1 MKKVGIKMDSILSV
15 RISEE
20 VKGKFLK
27 LAEEQGVNNKEFLD
41 LVIKSYEMNKAAAD
55 VDFVKNDI
63 DELQIII
70 KRVIDI
76 YLNMIDK
83 NKVRSLEATNNF
95 QAHLKEEQSRGEAL
109 KNDISTAKKDLEN
122 LLSDNKKLKD
132 TVEELKIQLAK
143 EKEDLKEF
151 KEMNSI
157 LKEKSVEYNSIKSS
171 YEDIK
176 DTNRALNNDIEKI
189 KKEKESLIKEIDKL
203 KNSNSLLLDK
213 LNTAESTN
221 KISITE
227 LQDSFNSKLQLK
239 ESEFNLKIQTQLL
252 QKEQELRE
260 EIWSIKTEYDKRI
273 SQLISEKEE
282 LVLKISSI
290 SHPSK

>member
-1 MKKVGIKMDSILSV
+1 MDSILSV

-20 VKGKFLK
+20 VKSKFLK

-41 LVIKSYEMNKAAAD
+41 LVIKSYEMNKTAAD

-83 NKVRSLEATNNF
+83 NKVRSLELTNNF
-95 QAHLKEEQSRGEAL
+95 QANITEEQNKVDTF
-109 KNDISTAKKDLEN
+109 KNQVSTLKKDLEN
-122 LLSDNKKLKD
+122 LLLDNKKLKD
-132 TVEELKIQLAK
+132 SVHELETQLMK

-171 YEDIK
+171 YEAMK

-189 KKEKESLIKEIDKL
+189 KEERESLIKEIDRL

-221 KISITE
+221 KVSITE
-227 LQDSFNSKLQLK
+227 LRDSFNAKLQLK
-239 ESEFNLKIQTQLL
+239 ESEFNLKMQTQLL

-273 SQLISEKEE
+273 SQLIREKEE

-290 SHPSK
+290 SHSSK